1 MARRRRRHRGHSEGG
16 HVNVVPL
23 IDIVMVLIIFYLM
36 VGSFIS
42 EDYESVPLPLS
53 VAGAPTAGADV
64 LTINA
69 LARPDGSGRAVY
81 RVMSQ
86 DIDEAGIRRLIESRR
101 ARDPELV
108 VQVRAS
114 RELTYGAVEPAVRAV
129 SQAGVAR
136 LRLVT
141 ESAQ

>member
-1 MARRRRRHRGHSEGG
+1 M
-16 HVNVVPL
+16 PL

-36 VGSFIS
+36 VGSFIN

-53 VAGAPTAGADV
+53 VAGESTAAADV

-69 LARPDGSGRAVY
+69 LARPDGSGRALY

-86 DIDEAGIRRLIESRR
+86 DIDEAAIRRLVETRR
-101 ARDPELV
+101 AKDPELV
-108 VQVRAS
+108 VQLRAS
-114 RELTYGAVEPAVRAV
+114 RDLTYGAVEPAVRAI

>member
-1 MARRRRRHRGHSEGG
+1 MARRRGRHSHGEGG

-36 VGSFIS
+36 VGSFIG

-53 VAGAPTAGADV
+53 VAGQPTAGADV
-64 LTINA
+64 LTVNA
-69 LARPDGSGRAVY
+69 VRAEDGRATF
-81 RVMSQ
+81 RVQGQ
-86 DIDEAGIRRLIESRR
+86 DVDEPAIRRAIERMR
-101 ARDPELV
+101 AKDPDVVVQLRAARDLP
-108 VQVRAS
+108 
-114 RELTYGAVEPAVRAV
+114 YGAVEPAVRAI
-129 SQAGVAR
+129 SQAGVTR

>member
-1 MARRRRRHRGHSEGG
+1 MPRRRLRHHGHSDTG

-36 VGSFIS
+36 VGSFLND
-42 EDYESVPLPLS
+42 DYEAVPLPLS
-53 VAGAPTAGADV
+53 VAGEPTAGAEV

-69 LARPDGSGRAVY
+69 VASADGSGRASY
-81 RVMSQ
+81 RVQSQ
-86 DIDEAGIRRLIESRR
+86 DIDEAGIRRLVERMR
-101 ARDPELV
+101 AKDPEIV
-108 VQVRAS
+108 VQLRAS

-129 SQAGVAR
+129 SLAGVAR

>member
-1 MARRRRRHRGHSEGG
+1 
-16 HVNVVPL
+16 
-23 IDIVMVLIIFYLM
+23 MVLIIFYLM

-53 VAGAPTAGADV
+53 VAGAPTAGADI

-69 LARPDGSGRAVY
+69 ITRDDASGRAAY
-81 RVMSQ
+81 RVMNQ
-86 DIDEAGIRRLIESRR
+86 DIDEAGIRRLVELRR

-108 VQVRAS
+108 VQLRAS